1 MWSLGRRLG
10 RVVAPEEPCSEWCL
24 RPDTPGPCRRR
35 VKTGSGTRLCDRTAA
50 AVTLPGMTPE
60 VEQFRAALD
69 RLRAGVLRKLSGLS
83 DEDARRS
90 TVDSGTNLA
99 GLIQHL
105 TFVESM
111 WFEEFVADGKAAR
124 GVRSM
129 RVDPSVSLRTLR
141 ADYRAACVASN
152 AIIASVGDADTPVTG
167 NGKTRDLRSVLLAV
181 IEETA
186 RHAGHADIIREQ
198 IDGQTG
204 R

>member
-1 MWSLGRRLG
+1 
-10 RVVAPEEPCSEWCL
+10 
-24 RPDTPGPCRRR
+24 
-35 VKTGSGTRLCDRTAA
+35 
-50 AVTLPGMTPE
+50 MTPE
-60 VEQFRAALD
+60 VEQFRTALEA
-69 RLRAGVLRKLSGLS
+69 LRASVLKKLAGLG

-99 GLIQHL
+99 GLVQHL

-111 WFEEFVADGKAAR
+111 WFEEIVAGGKAVR
-124 GVRSM
+124 GDRSM

-141 ADYRAACVASN
+141 AEYRAACAASN
-152 AIIASVGDADTPVTG
+152 EIISAVGEADAPVTR
-167 NGKTRDLRSVLLAV
+167 NGKTRDLRWVLLAV

-186 RHAGHADIIREQ
+186 RHVGHADIIREQ